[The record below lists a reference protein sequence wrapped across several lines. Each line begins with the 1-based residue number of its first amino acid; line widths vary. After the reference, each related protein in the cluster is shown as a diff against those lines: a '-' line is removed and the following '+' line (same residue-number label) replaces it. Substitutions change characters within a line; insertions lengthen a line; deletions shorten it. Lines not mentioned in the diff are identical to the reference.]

1 MSGLVRIPLAHQVYL
16 ELRAQ
21 IVSGQLP
28 SGMRLLPEDLAESM
42 AISQTPVKE
51 ALVRLAADGLVDAPS
66 RRGAVVRRFS
76 AGDVRELYEARIL
89 IEQHAVRAALANQGF
104 TPAVIAELRRILAD
118 HVIQIERH
126 TDDGLRNAL
135 ALDREFHA
143 RLVALGGNGFIGEW
157 HTKIMQQTHTV
168 MVYSSADYTV
178 HPTVREHEE
187 LLAALAAGK
196 HDEAARALDRHLA
209 RSRDDMLT
217 HVGERE
223 ARLSEAKLGAIKPED
238 KDAPAG
244 DG

>member
-28 SGMRLLPEDLAESM
+28 SGSRLLPEDLAESM

-66 RRGAVVRRFS
+66 RRGAVVRQFT
-76 AGDVRELYEARIL
+76 AADVRELYEARTL
-89 IEQHAVRAALANQGF
+89 IELNALRTALAADKFDAG
-104 TPAVIAELRRILAD
+104 TIAELRRILAD
-118 HVIQIERH
+118 HGTQIGKRTE
-126 TDDGLRNAL
+126 DGLRNAL

-143 RLVALGGNGFIGEW
+143 RLVALGGNSFIGEW

-168 MVYSSADYTV
+168 LVYSPTDYTM

-187 LLAALAAGK
+187 LLSALDIGK
-196 HDEAARALDRHLA
+196 RDEALRALDHHLS
-209 RSRDDMLT
+209 RSRDDMLVR
-217 HVGERE
+217 VGQRERE
-223 ARLSEAKLGAIKPED
+223 SAAS
-238 KDAPAG
+238 DAG
-244 DG
+244 